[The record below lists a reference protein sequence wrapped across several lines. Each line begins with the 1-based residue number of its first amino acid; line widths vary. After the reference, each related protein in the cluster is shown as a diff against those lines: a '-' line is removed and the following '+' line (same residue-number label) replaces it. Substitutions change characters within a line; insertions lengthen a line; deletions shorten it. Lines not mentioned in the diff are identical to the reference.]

1 MPGESPQHAA
11 LVKDL
16 ISHIRALHE
25 PLGGFVL
32 YSDTGSRH
40 EGLPERISGY
50 IPDVFAS
57 DVPATF
63 RIIGEA
69 KTHRDMNTL
78 RSQRQVKAF
87 LDFLSLYPNSVF
99 YLAIPV
105 FSHPDANRF
114 LNEVSANGH
123 ERVEIKILPLHSGA
137 DLC

>member
-1 MPGESPQHAA
+1 M
-11 LVKDL
+11 
-16 ISHIRALHE
+16 
-25 PLGGFVL
+25 L

-114 LNEVSANGH
+114 LNEVAANGH

-137 DLC
+137 GLC